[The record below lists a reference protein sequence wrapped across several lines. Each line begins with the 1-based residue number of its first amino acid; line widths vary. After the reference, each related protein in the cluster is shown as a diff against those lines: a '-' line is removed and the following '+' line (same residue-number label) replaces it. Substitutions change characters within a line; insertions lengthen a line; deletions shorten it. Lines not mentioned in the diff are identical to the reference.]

1 MEQSKI
7 TLANTTVGT
16 ELKPNSIY
24 LIDFSKLESVNDL
37 ITILAASGIGF
48 PSDHPHINLVKPFLN
63 LEQPMPILK
72 EPIEKKVNLPKLKQ
86 L

>member
-1 MEQSKI
+1 MKTNNF
-7 TLANTTVGT
+7 TLASTTVGT

-37 ITILAASGIGF
+37 IIILAASGIGF

-63 LEQPMPILK
+63 LEQPMPDLK
-72 EPIEKKVNLPKLKQ
+72 QPVQKEINLPKLKQ